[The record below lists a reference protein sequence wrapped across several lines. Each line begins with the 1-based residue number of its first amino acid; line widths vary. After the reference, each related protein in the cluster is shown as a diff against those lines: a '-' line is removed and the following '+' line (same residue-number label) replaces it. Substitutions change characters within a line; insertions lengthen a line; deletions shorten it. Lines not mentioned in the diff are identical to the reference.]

1 MIVANLPLAAKQ
13 FSDCSSIHQNW
24 RYLWYKRQIT
34 FCRPIRRLRL
44 KDGELRFNLFRIAA
58 VALGLTMGVQSAF
71 AGDPIP
77 AKQLF
82 GAVELPTRGD
92 TQSFGFYAKGCLA
105 GGEALPTDG
114 PTWQVLHPS
123 RNRRWGNPRMLALI
137 EKLSHEAHDQD
148 GWNGLLVGDISQP
161 RGGPMLSGHASHQIG
176 LDADVWLTPMPNRK
190 LSYQER
196 ETFPENSM
204 LRKGSLYVDPNKWS
218 KSAAS
223 LIMRAAS
230 YPQVERIFV
239 HPGIKK
245 KLCESWTGD
254 RSLLSKVRPMYG
266 HHYHFHIR
274 IKCPAGSA
282 GCDDQVDPPFDSGCG
297 KPLADWFA
305 KLRPRPAPKVVK
317 KPKPVKPWY
326 LTMNSLPKACSM
338 VLNGKSVT
346 SVAAATYGAPAEAT
360 GEVAVAEAAFAE
372 PAMAETTAFRSIEDF
387 SEFLPRGGVPIPR
400 DRP

>member
-1 MIVANLPLAAKQ
+1 M
-13 FSDCSSIHQNW
+13 
-24 RYLWYKRQIT
+24 
-34 FCRPIRRLRL
+34 
-44 KDGELRFNLFRIAA
+44 FRIAA
-58 VALGLTMGVQSAF
+58 VALALVMSGQTAF

-82 GAVELPTRGD
+82 GAIKLPTES
-92 TQSFGFYAKGCLA
+92 QSESLGFYAKGCLA
-105 GGEALPTDG
+105 GGLALPADG

-123 RNRRWGNPRMLALI
+123 RNRRWGNPRMLSLI
-137 EKLSHEAHDQD
+137 ERLSKEAHDED

-176 LDADVWLTPMPNRK
+176 LDADVWLTPMPDRR

-196 ETFPENSM
+196 ELFPENSM
-204 LRKGSLYVDPNKWS
+204 LRKGSLYVDPRKWS

-282 GCDDQVDPPFDSGCG
+282 GCDDQADPPMDSGCG

-305 KLRPRPAPKVVK
+305 KLKPRPVPKVVK
-317 KPKPVKPWY
+317 KPTKPVKPQY
-326 LTMNSLPKACSM
+326 LTLNALPKACKV
-338 VLNGKSVT
+338 VLNDKSVT
-346 SVAAATYGAPAEAT
+346 SMAAAEYGAQPSAT
-360 GEVAVAEAAFAE
+360 GDVKVTETAFAE
-372 PAMAETTAFRSIEDF
+372 PVSAETAVFRSIDDF
-387 SEFLPRGGVPIPR
+387 ADYLPRGGVPIPME
-400 DRP
+400 RP

>member
-1 MIVANLPLAAKQ
+1 M
-13 FSDCSSIHQNW
+13 
-24 RYLWYKRQIT
+24 
-34 FCRPIRRLRL
+34 
-44 KDGELRFNLFRIAA
+44 RFNLFRIAA
-58 VALGLTMGVQSAF
+58 VSLGLAMGVQSAF

-92 TQSFGFYAKGCLA
+92 TQSLGFYAKGCLA
-105 GGEALPTDG
+105 GGEALPADG

-123 RNRRWGNPRMLALI
+123 RNRNWGNPRMLALI
-137 EKLSHEAHDQD
+137 EKLSLEAHDHD

-176 LDADVWLTPMPNRK
+176 LDADVWLTPMPNRT

-196 ETFPENSM
+196 EVFPENSM

-218 KSAAS
+218 KSAAN

-245 KLCESWTGD
+245 KLCESWNGD

-274 IKCPAGSA
+274 IKCPPGSV
-282 GCDDQVDPPFDSGCG
+282 GCAPQVEPPSDSGCG
-297 KPLADWFA
+297 KELTQWFDR
-305 KLRPRPAPKVVK
+305 LQPRPAPKVVK
-317 KPKPVKPWY
+317 KPTKPVKPWY
-326 LTMNSLPKACSM
+326 LTMNSLPQACTM

-346 SVAAATYGAPAEAT
+346 SVAAATYGMPSDATGDVAVTETAFAAPAS
-360 GEVAVAEAAFAE
+360 
-372 PAMAETTAFRSIEDF
+372 AETTAFRSIDDF
-387 SEFLPRGGVPIPR
+387 SAFLPRGGVPIPR
-400 DRP
+400 IRP